1 MYDFAALYQ
10 KKSTRA
16 LELRSFPSIGSSFCI
31 HRKSVADLISFVA
44 KVRRFARVKV
54 DLREMC
60 GFAGF
65 AGGRD
70 GEDGELCFFID
81 PTFFI
86 FLGEKFKY
94 VRRSICFRADG
105 TV

>member
-1 MYDFAALYQ
+1 MD
-10 KKSTRA
+10 S
-16 LELRSFPSIGSSFCI
+16 
-31 HRKSVADLISFVA
+31 
-44 KVRRFARVKV
+44 
-54 DLREMC
+54 REIC

-70 GEDGELCFFID
+70 GEDGELCFFMN

-105 TV
+105 NI

>member
-1 MYDFAALYQ
+1 MD
-10 KKSTRA
+10 S
-16 LELRSFPSIGSSFCI
+16 
-31 HRKSVADLISFVA
+31 
-44 KVRRFARVKV
+44 
-54 DLREMC
+54 REIC

-70 GEDGELCFFID
+70 GEDGELCFLNIN

-105 TV
+105 NI